1 MEVIM
6 KIKSDYVMREIAGT
20 CVVVPTGKASVDFS
34 GMVTLND
41 TGAFLWK
48 QLSEEQSERD
58 MVQVMLREYDTDENT
73 ARKDIQEFIRKLKAA
88 DLLE

>member
-1 MEVIM
+1 M